1 MQASDSELSALFE
14 VLHDALTSRHTSA
27 DEATDEAADEPVL
40 ITANVLCEF
49 VQLTQDDLHELVMQA
64 NARIAYASLAA
75 WLLATQPSQ
84 TRTHA
89 PTQTRTHTCTRAHTN
104 ATTRQRERRGKSPT
118 WPMNHA
124 DPPPRPPAR
133 YACATLSWQRD
144 SVTVCTTRQQATLCS
159 LIRRLSRA
167 ELS

>member
-75 WLLATQPSQ
+75 WLLATLPN
-84 TRTHA
+84 THA
-89 PTQTRTHTCTRAHTN
+89 RAHTDTHAHTHAHAHKRYHQIKQKERKEPN
-104 ATTRQRERRGKSPT
+104 LADEPRRPATT
-118 WPMNHA
+118 
-124 DPPPRPPAR
+124 
-133 YACATLSWQRD
+133 
-144 SVTVCTTRQQATLCS
+144 TTRS
-159 LIRRLSRA
+159 LRLRNA
-167 ELS
+167 LLAA

>member
-14 VLHDALTSRHTSA
+14 VLHDALTSRHTYP

-75 WLLATQPSQ
+75 WLLCNPPK
-84 TRTHA
+84 HA
-89 PTQTRTHTCTRAHTN
+89 PTRPHRHARAHTQ
-104 ATTRQRERRGKSPT
+104 TLPPEKGKGEERAQPGR
-118 WPMNHA
+118 
-124 DPPPRPPAR
+124 
-133 YACATLSWQRD
+133 
-144 SVTVCTTRQQATLCS
+144 
-159 LIRRLSRA
+159 
-167 ELS
+167 

>member
-14 VLHDALTSRHTSA
+14 VLHDALTSRHTYP

-75 WLLATQPSQ
+75 WLLATLP
-84 TRTHA
+84 TTHA
-89 PTQTRTHTCTRAHTN
+89 RAHTDTH
-104 ATTRQRERRGKSPT
+104 AHTHARTHKPTTRESNRRGKSPT

-159 LIRRLSRA
+159 LIRPLS
-167 ELS
+167 

>member
-75 WLLATQPSQ
+75 WLLCNPPKHAPTRPHRHA
-84 TRTHA
+84 RTHA
-89 PTQTRTHTCTRAHTN
+89 RAHTQTYHQRKQQERKEPN
-104 ATTRQRERRGKSPT
+104 LADEPRRPATT
-118 WPMNHA
+118 
-124 DPPPRPPAR
+124 
-133 YACATLSWQRD
+133 
-144 SVTVCTTRQQATLCS
+144 TTRS
-159 LIRRLSRA
+159 LRLRNA
-167 ELS
+167 LLAA

>member
-27 DEATDEAADEPVL
+27 DEATGEAADEPVL

-75 WLLATQPSQ
+75 WLLATLPN
-84 TRTHA
+84 TH
-89 PTQTRTHTCTRAHTN
+89 PRAHTDTHAHTHN
-104 ATTRQRERRGKSPT
+104 RYHQRKQKERKEPNLADEPRRPATATTR
-118 WPMNHA
+118 
-124 DPPPRPPAR
+124 
-133 YACATLSWQRD
+133 
-144 SVTVCTTRQQATLCS
+144 S
-159 LIRRLSRA
+159 LRLSNA
-167 ELS
+167 LLAA